1 MTTTDSAQERL
12 LRQLLAGETP
22 GADNTR
28 IPRVPPGTPV
38 PLTPAQRRIWFFSQL
53 YTTSNEYNV
62 FDLVHV
68 DRTPDEDRL
77 RAALRVLV
85 ERHVALRLRLFEVDG
100 EPVQEDCGAY
110 DPEVTW
116 YDLTGY
122 PEDEAGRRA
131 TDIANECAREVLRP
145 DKPPLWRFSVIRLP
159 RGRAAFVLGFHHVI
173 ADHWSW
179 TQLVEELTGLLAGE
193 ASADHEVSEGPDFLD
208 YAAWLHDNHDERRA
222 EDDLAYWAGKLAG
235 PLPVLDLPADRP
247 RSKVSTRAGHSVPVR
262 VSREVLAEAERVARE
277 HGTTLYV
284 VMLAAYH
291 VFLGRLSGQRDLV
304 VGGVFAGRDQPF
316 SERIFG
322 CFVKSVALR
331 TELAERTTFSAAVR
345 AVHRTVLEAQDHQYV
360 PYDAIVARLDVPRDL
375 GVDPVFQ
382 AQFSLQAA
390 DPLDIDGLET
400 DPGGLS
406 EYGTAKWDMALVL
419 TETVQGLS
427 GLMECS
433 ADLFDKA
440 TVTRFSAM
448 YTYLLGRLLRD
459 PGAEVADH
467 PLITDG
473 ERDHILYGLNPYERP
488 EHSYRSLAEPFE
500 EQVRLRPDATALVGD
515 EGTLTYGELN
525 AEANRLAHH
534 LAARGV
540 GPGTRVALCMHCGFA
555 MVVAIYAVA
564 KAGGTYVPLDPELP
578 DARIRFMLEDTGP
591 STVLTAGTARA
602 RVPAGPWSVISLDD
616 PAPWADMPTTDPD
629 RAVPHQVSHLLY
641 TSGSTGRPKAVASDA
656 AGSVADILWMQRRY
670 PYHPG
675 DTALLKT
682 SYGFDVSLW
691 EICWPLYVG
700 ARVAV
705 CRPGEHWDVRYLAR
719 MIDEYRVTTAYVI
732 PTQLQVFLDELGEGQ
747 CTSLRWMISGGE
759 PVTPRLRDAC
769 HARLG
774 AELVNGYGPTE
785 AGRVTD
791 MIVPRDPGNPVVPL
805 GRPSDNF
812 RLHVLDENL
821 DVVPVGVPGE
831 AFIAAEIGLAQG
843 YFNRPALTAERF
855 LPDPYG
861 PPGSRM
867 YRSGDVCRYRDDGV
881 LEHLGRIGNQVKI
894 RGMRIEP
901 SELEAVL
908 AEQEGVDR
916 CVVLVVTE
924 AGEQHLVAF
933 VVPEGGVEL
942 DPAEIGEQAARM
954 LPRYMVPTSIQV
966 VDAIVTNVNGK
977 PDREA
982 LLAHWPGR
990 AGSPG
995 RPAGDA
1001 PSCADEV
1008 EEQMAAVFRR
1018 ILGVDQLAV
1027 TDSFFA
1033 LGGHSLLVFRLIAA
1047 CTEEFGTELGVAEIF
1062 TAPTVRDL
1070 AARVRDRRA
1079 AVGGSLVPL
1088 APCAGAPVLVF
1099 VHAASGSVLPF
1110 RELAE
1115 HLGEEFSVHAL
1126 QAPGPDTPGAS
1137 SVEELAL
1144 RYLDELEPVRGLS
1157 PVFLVGW
1164 SMGGSIALEMAR
1176 EAERRSTPV
1185 DATVMLDSWPPPACC
1200 TTPAEQERTR
1210 RAIGDL
1216 DIGAAEGVDL
1226 DLLDEDLAR
1235 VTERNRR
1242 ALLAHRP
1249 EPYAGRVHLLRAA
1262 EPLPVTTVLPT
1273 PDEDE
1278 GAWRSVVEAL
1288 VRERTPGNHLTLL
1301 RGDNALGLARR
1312 LRRITSESLVF
1323 DEI

>member
-1 MTTTDSAQERL
+1 MTTTESAQDRL
-12 LRQLLAGETP
+12 LRQLLSGETSS
-22 GADNTR
+22 AVSTR
-28 IPRVPPGTPV
+28 IPRVPPGTRV

-53 YTTSNEYNV
+53 YATSNEYNL
-62 FDLVHV
+62 FDLVYV
-68 DRTPDEDRL
+68 DRAPDESRL

-85 ERHVALRLRLFEVDG
+85 ERHVALRVRMFEVDG

-110 DPEVTW
+110 DPEVVR

-122 PEDEAGRRA
+122 PEEQAERRA
-131 TDIANECAREVLRP
+131 TDIANECSREVLRP
-145 DKPPLWRFSVIRLP
+145 EKPPLWRFSVIRLP

-179 TQLVEELTGLLAGE
+179 MQLVRELTELLAGE
-193 ASADHEVSEGPDFLD
+193 VSEAHEVSEGPDFLD

-222 EDDLAYWAGKLAG
+222 EDDLAYWTEKLGG
-235 PLPVLDLPADRP
+235 PLPVLSLPADRP
-247 RSKVSTRAGHSVPVR
+247 RPKVSTRAGHSVPVR
-262 VSREVLAEAERVARE
+262 VSPEVLAEAARVARE
-277 HGTTLYV
+277 HDTTTYV

-316 SERIFG
+316 SEKIFG

-331 TELAERTTFSAAVR
+331 TELDERTTFSAAVR

-360 PYDAIVARLDVPRDL
+360 PYDDIVARLDVPRDL

-382 AQFSLQAA
+382 AQFSLQTA
-390 DPLDIDGLET
+390 DSPQDEGFET
-400 DPGGLS
+400 DPSGLS
-406 EYGTAKWDMALVL
+406 EYGTAKWDMALVV
-419 TETVQGLS
+419 TETAQGLR
-427 GLMECS
+427 GIMECS
-433 ADLFDKA
+433 ADLFDRA
-440 TVTRFSAM
+440 TVTRFSTM
-448 YTYLLGRLLRD
+448 YTHLLGRLLLA
-459 PGAEVADH
+459 PEAEAASH
-467 PLITDG
+467 PLITDD
-473 ERDHILYGLNPYERP
+473 ERDRILYGLNAYERP
-488 EHSYRSLAEPFE
+488 THTYRSLAEPFE
-500 EQVRLRPDATALVGD
+500 EQVRLRPDATALIGD
-515 EGTLTYGELN
+515 EGVLTYGELN

-540 GPGTRVALCMHCGFA
+540 GPGTRVALCTHRGFA

-616 PAPWADMPTTDPD
+616 PAPWADMPATDPD
-629 RAVPHQVSHLLY
+629 RAVPHQVSHLLF

-670 PYHPG
+670 PYLPG

-691 EICWPLYVG
+691 EICWPLYTG

-705 CRPGEHWDVRYLAR
+705 CRPGEHWDVHYLAR
-719 MIDEYRVTTAYVI
+719 MIDEYEVTTAYVI
-732 PTQLQVFLDELGEGQ
+732 PTQLQVFLDEWSEGQ
-747 CTSLRWMISGGE
+747 CASLRWMISGGE

-769 HARLG
+769 HSKLG

-791 MIVPRDPGNPVVPL
+791 MTVPREPGNPVVPL

-812 RLHVLDENL
+812 RLHVLDDNL

-831 AFIAAEIGLAQG
+831 AFIAAEVGLAQG

-924 AGEQHLVAF
+924 AEEQHLVAF
-933 VVPEGGVEL
+933 VVPGDGAEL
-942 DPAEIGEQAARM
+942 DPAETGARAARM
-954 LPRYMVPTSIQV
+954 LPRYMVPTSVQV
-966 VDAIVTNVNGK
+966 VDDIVTNVNGK

-990 AGSPG
+990 AGSDDS
-995 RPAGDA
+995 RADA
-1001 PSCADEV
+1001 AHSYADDT
-1008 EEQMAAVFRR
+1008 EERMAAIFRR
-1018 ILGVDQLAV
+1018 ILGVHQLTV
-1027 TDSFFA
+1027 TDSFFS

-1047 CTEEFGTELGVAEIF
+1047 CTAEFGTELGVAEIF
-1062 TAPTVRDL
+1062 AAPTVRDL
-1070 AARVRDRRA
+1070 AARVRDPRA
-1079 AVGGSLVPL
+1079 ADGGCLVPL
-1088 APCAGAPVLVF
+1088 APRAGAPTLVF

-1115 HLGEEFSVHAL
+1115 QLGEDFSVHAL
-1126 QAPGPDTPGAS
+1126 QAPGPDTPDAS

-1144 RYLDELEPVRGLS
+1144 RYLDALEPVRGLS

-1176 EAERRSTPV
+1176 EAERRSAPV

-1200 TTPAEQERTR
+1200 TTAAEQSRTR
-1210 RAIGDL
+1210 RAIEDL
-1216 DIGAAEGVDL
+1216 DIGAVEGVDL
-1226 DLLDEDLAR
+1226 DALDEDLAR

-1262 EPLPVTTVLPT
+1262 EPLPVTTVVPT
-1273 PDEDE
+1273 PDEGE
-1278 GAWRSVVEAL
+1278 GAWRSVVGDL
-1288 VRERTPGNHLTLL
+1288 VREVIPGNHLTLL
-1301 RGDNALGLARR
+1301 RGGNAAGLARR

>member
-1 MTTTDSAQERL
+1 MTPTESAQDRL
-12 LRQLLAGETP
+12 LRQLLAGAP
-22 GADNTR
+22 SGAVNTR
-28 IPRVPPGTPV
+28 IPRVPPGTRV

-53 YTTSNEYNV
+53 YATSNEYNV

-77 RAALRVLV
+77 RAALRTLV
-85 ERHVALRLRLFEVDG
+85 ERHVSLRLRLFEVHG

-116 YDLTGY
+116 YDVSGY
-122 PEDEAGRRA
+122 PEAEAEARA
-131 TDIANECAREVLRP
+131 TDIANECSREVLRP
-145 DKPPLWRFSVIRLP
+145 EKPPLWRFSVIRLP

-179 TQLVEELTGLLAGE
+179 TQLVEELTGLLAGTGQE
-193 ASADHEVSEGPDFLD
+193 APEGPDFLD

-222 EDDLAYWAGKLAG
+222 EDDLAYWTEKLGG
-235 PLPVLDLPADRP
+235 PLPVLGLPADRP
-247 RSKVSTRAGHSVPVR
+247 RPKVSSRAGHSVPVR
-262 VSREVLAEAERVARE
+262 VSRDVLDEARRVARE
-277 HGTTLYV
+277 HDTTLYV

-331 TELAERTTFSAAVR
+331 TELAERSTFSAAVR

-360 PYDAIVARLDVPRDL
+360 PYDDIVARLGVPRDL

-382 AQFSLQAA
+382 AQFSLQDA
-390 DPLDIDGLET
+390 DPLDADGFET
-400 DPGGLS
+400 DPSGLA

-419 TETVQGLS
+419 TGTAQGLS

-433 ADLFDKA
+433 ADLFDKT
-440 TVTRFSAM
+440 TVTRFAAM
-448 YTYLLGRLLRD
+448 YGLLLGQLVRA
-459 PGAEVADH
+459 PGAAAASH

-473 ERDHILYGLNPYERP
+473 ERDRILYGLNAYERP
-488 EHSYRSLAEPFE
+488 AHTYRSLAEPFE

-515 EGTLTYGELN
+515 EGTMTYRRLN
-525 AEANRLAHH
+525 DEANRLAHH

-540 GPGTRVALCMHCGFA
+540 GPGTRVALCTHRGFA
-555 MVVAIYAVA
+555 MVVALYAVA
-564 KAGGTYVPLDPELP
+564 KSGGTYVPLDPELP
-578 DARIRFMLEDTGP
+578 DARLRFMLEDTGP
-591 STVLTAGTARA
+591 STVLTAGTAGA
-602 RVPAGPWSVISLDD
+602 RVPGGPWSVISLDD
-616 PAPWADMPTTDPD
+616 SAPWADMPTTDPE
-629 RAVPHQVSHLLY
+629 RALPHQTSHLLF

-656 AGSVADILWMQRRY
+656 AGSVADILWMQRHY
-670 PYHPG
+670 PYRPG

-705 CRPGEHWDVRYLAR
+705 CRPGEHWDVHYLAR
-719 MIDEYRVTTAYVI
+719 MIDEYEVTTAYVI
-732 PTQLQVFLDELGEGQ
+732 PTQLQVFLDEWAEGQ
-747 CTSLRWMISGGE
+747 CSSLRWMISGGE

-769 HARLG
+769 HSRLG
-774 AELVNGYGPTE
+774 AHLVNGYGPTE

-791 MIVPRDPGNPVVPL
+791 MVVPREPGNPVVPL
-805 GRPSDNF
+805 GRPSSNF
-812 RLHVLDENL
+812 RLYVLDEDL

-831 AFIAAEIGLAQG
+831 AFIAAEVGLSQG

-881 LEHLGRIGNQVKI
+881 LEHLGRIGDQVKI

-908 AEQEGVDR
+908 AEQAGVDR
-916 CVVLVVTE
+916 CVVLVVTD
-924 AGEQHLVAF
+924 GEEQQLAAF
-933 VVPEGGVEL
+933 VVPEDGVEL

-966 VDAIVTNVNGK
+966 VDAIATNVNGK

-982 LLAHWPGR
+982 LLAHRTGR

-995 RPAGDA
+995 G
-1001 PSCADEV
+1001 PSDQVPSYVDGV
-1008 EEQMAAVFRR
+1008 EERMAAIFRR
-1018 ILGVDQLAV
+1018 ILGVDHVAV
-1027 TDSFFA
+1027 AESFFT

-1062 TAPTVRDL
+1062 AAPTVRDL
-1070 AARVRDRRA
+1070 AARVRDPRA
-1079 AVGGSLVPL
+1079 AAGGSLVPL
-1088 APCAGAPVLVF
+1088 APRAGAPTLVF

-1115 HLGEEFSVHAL
+1115 DLGEDFSVHAL

-1164 SMGGSIALEMAR
+1164 SMGGSIAVEMAR
-1176 EAERRSTPV
+1176 EAERRGAPV

-1210 RAIGDL
+1210 RAIEDL

-1226 DLLDEDLAR
+1226 GSLDQDLAR

-1249 EPYAGRVHLLRAA
+1249 EPYRGRVHLLRVD
-1262 EPLPVTTVLPT
+1262 EPLPVTTVVPT
-1273 PDEDE
+1273 PDENE
-1278 GAWRSVVEAL
+1278 GAWRNVVEDL
-1288 VRERTPGNHLTLL
+1288 VREKIPGNHLTLL
-1301 RGDNALGLARR
+1301 RGDNTAGLARR
-1312 LRRITSESLVF
+1312 LRRITSGSLVF